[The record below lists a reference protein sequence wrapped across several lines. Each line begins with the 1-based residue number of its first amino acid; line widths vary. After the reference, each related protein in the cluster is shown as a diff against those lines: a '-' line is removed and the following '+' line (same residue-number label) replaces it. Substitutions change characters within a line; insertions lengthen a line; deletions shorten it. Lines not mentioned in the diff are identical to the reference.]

1 MSKPT
6 GNPRGRPR
14 AQKPEAAGFEAM
26 MDRAA
31 YVEELRAELNRTTSE
46 VARSS
51 IYALIG
57 RAAGHFIVKEEE
69 TTAELNVPEDEL
81 EAARFRLS
89 DVQRRLTN
97 ATGIA
102 FTRLL
107 DAERRLKEQIRA
119 LTPPEASGHSEDM
132 AALVAEVRDMPDAA
146 VLVVVEEAKRRGLV

>member
-1 MSKPT
+1 MTKPT
-6 GNPRGRPR
+6 GNRYGPK
-14 AQKPEAAGFEAM
+14 KPKPPASSAGTLL
-26 MDRAA
+26 DRLA
-31 YVEELRAELNRTTSE
+31 YVEELRAELNQTTSE

-57 RAAGHFIVKEEE
+57 RAAGHFVAQEQEQP
-69 TTAELNVPEDEL
+69 ADPDVPDDEL
-81 EAARFRLS
+81 AAARFRLL

-119 LTPPEASGHSEDM
+119 LTPPEAAGFDDDL
-132 AALVAEVRDMPDAA
+132 AALTAEVGDMPDAA
-146 VLVVVEEAKRRGLV
+146 ILIVLEEAKRRGLA